1 MSNLNN
7 TEYNDLPYEKCLRY
21 GPGALSNTELLA
33 VIIRAGTRR
42 HNCLEVA
49 NQVLKASG
57 DLGLLGLKHLSYNEL
72 RQIEGIGHVKAI
84 TLSCIGE
91 LSSRIARASIP
102 KRAVFTKANHIAEY
116 YMEELRHLEREQF
129 ILLFLNN
136 KCGFIKDMTLTIG
149 TINQTLISTRDVF
162 IEALKAGAVYIVM
175 VHNHPSGDPTP
186 SMNDINCTKRIH
198 EAGELMGIP
207 LIDHIIIGDNSY
219 FSFKER
225 DILGR
230 EY

>member
-7 TEYNDLPYEKCLRY
+7 TEYDDLPYEKCLRY

-33 VIIRAGTRR
+33 VIIRTGTKRQ
-42 HNCLEVA
+42 NCLQVA

-72 RQIEGIGHVKAI
+72 CKIEGIGHVKAI

-91 LSSRIARASIP
+91 LSSRISRASTP
-102 KRAVFTKANHIAEY
+102 KKPSFTKAVDIANY

-136 KCGFIKDMTLTIG
+136 KCSLIKDMTLTIG
-149 TINQTLISTRDVF
+149 TVNQTLISTRDVF
-162 IEALKAGAVYIVM
+162 IEALKGGAVYIAM

-186 SMNDINCTKRIH
+186 SYNDISCTKRIY
-198 EAGELMGIP
+198 EAGELIGIP

-225 DILGR
+225 DIMGK